1 MSGYIKYFKNGDK
14 NMFFFIKDDDVVDK
28 YNEICDKV
36 KNKLNIK
43 FHSMPVYDETFIK
56 AKVRE
61 FNCVIKADL
70 LGGKVP
76 K

>member
-14 NMFFFIKDDDVVDK
+14 NMSFFIKDDDVVDK

-36 KNKLNIK
+36 KNKLSIK

>member
-1 MSGYIKYFKNGDK
+1 MS
-14 NMFFFIKDDDVVDK
+14 FFIKDDDVVDK

>member
-14 NMFFFIKDDDVVDK
+14 NMSFFIKDDDVVDK

-61 FNCVIKADL
+61 FNCVIKANL

>member
-1 MSGYIKYFKNGDK
+1 
-14 NMFFFIKDDDVVDK
+14 
-28 YNEICDKV
+28 
-36 KNKLNIK
+36 
-43 FHSMPVYDETFIK
+43 MPVYDETFIK

>member
-14 NMFFFIKDDDVVDK
+14 NMSFFIKDDDVVDK
-28 YNEICDKV
+28 YIEICEKV

-61 FNCVIKADL
+61 FNCVIKANL

>member
-14 NMFFFIKDDDVVDK
+14 NMSFFIKDDDVVDK

-61 FNCVIKADL
+61 FNCAIKADL

>member
-14 NMFFFIKDDDVVDK
+14 NMSFFIKDDDVVDK

-36 KNKLNIK
+36 QNKLNIK

>member
-14 NMFFFIKDDDVVDK
+14 NMSFFIKDDDVVDK

-43 FHSMPVYDETFIK
+43 FLSMPVYDETFIK

>member
-14 NMFFFIKDDDVVDK
+14 NMSFFIKDDDVVDK
-28 YNEICDKV
+28 YNEICEKV

>member
-14 NMFFFIKDDDVVDK
+14 NMSFFIKDDDVVDK
-28 YNEICDKV
+28 YNEICEKV

-61 FNCVIKADL
+61 FNCVIKANL

>member
-14 NMFFFIKDDDVVDK
+14 NMSFFIKDDDVVDK

>member
-14 NMFFFIKDDDVVDK
+14 NMSFFIKDDDVVGK